1 MMKVS
6 KSADDA
12 KIKKLKANNQQI
24 EKDLD
29 KLKSNCAREKK
40 ADVDKAESAVKSLE
54 YKNKNA
60 VTKLQEE
67 SSKKDALLEKERKG
81 RAYDKKLLEDKLK
94 SLTAQLEE
102 ARNGQDDCIPSMY
115 I

>member
-1 MMKVS
+1 M
-6 KSADDA
+6 
-12 KIKKLKANNQQI
+12 
-24 EKDLD
+24 D
-29 KLKSNCAREKK
+29 KLKSNHAREKK